1 MLSFIRPSPDSFF
14 DCHNPKGIKHITRLR
29 LGLSHLR
36 NHKFK
41 HSFQHAINVLCNCG
55 PDIESATHF
64 FLLCS
69 FFINERG
76 TLLSTIRSFDSKLL
90 DCTDYDLTQTLLFG
104 STSQTSSNDLKIINA
119 SIDYIFSSTRF
130 DEPFFK
136 INSFISKSEFN
147 QQISFLYMY
156 IYYCY

>member
-1 MLSFIRPSPDSFF
+1 MFYVIVVQILS
-14 DCHNPKGIKHITRLR
+14 
-29 LGLSHLR
+29 
-36 NHKFK
+36 
-41 HSFQHAINVLCNCG
+41 
-55 PDIESATHF
+55 
-64 FLLCS
+64 LLLTL
-69 FFINERG
+69 RG
-76 TLLSTIRSFDSKLL
+76 TLLSTIRNLDSKLL

-119 SIDYIFSSTRF
+119 SIDYIFSSKRF

-147 QQISFLYMY
+147 QQLSFLYMY